1 MIDIQP
7 LAVVN
12 AENILPRDSY
22 VIKPGTI
29 EVRVGKRISA
39 DEIKDLNAEAAAEY
53 VRKRVIALLESN

>member
-1 MIDIQP
+1 
-7 LAVVN
+7 VN